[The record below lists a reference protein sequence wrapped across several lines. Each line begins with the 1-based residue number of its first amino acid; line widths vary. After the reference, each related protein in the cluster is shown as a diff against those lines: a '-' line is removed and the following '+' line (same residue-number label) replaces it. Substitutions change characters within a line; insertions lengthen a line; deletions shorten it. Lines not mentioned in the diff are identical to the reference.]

1 MSEER
6 IKKYTIDQNETT
18 YNALIKIE
26 NNSSGTLVVMN
37 KNIVLGILTDGDI
50 RKLLIAHNRLTV
62 PVKYGMN
69 RNFIFVLDSNDE
81 QGNNSI
87 FEEHPTIR
95 LFPKVNK
102 EGKLVDILIRPGFW
116 MNWSS
121 MKLDLFN
128 EWDINTFFRN

>member
-6 IKKYTIDQNETT
+6 IKKYTIDKNETT

-37 KNIVLGILTDGDI
+37 KDIVLGIITDGDI
-50 RKLLIAHNRLTV
+50 RKLLIAHNSLTV

-69 RNFIFVLDSNDE
+69 RDFIFALDSNDE

-102 EGKLVDILIRPGFW
+102 EGKLVDILIRPGF
-116 MNWSS
+116 
-121 MKLDLFN
+121 
-128 EWDINTFFRN
+128 